1 MLVTIFKQL
10 YHICLFI
17 LYKIIAQSLG
27 RGVNSFF
34 FNLGGGRE
42 RESRFSESYCLSKMF
57 MEFYGIAR
65 VSIQKNEMGICE
77 GAVILKYWKDYWR
90 EPHLKCSSS
99 VKVRKS
105 HNVPIFPSPVYSTS
119 YLHMVYG
126 ASLQHGFPA
135 FNCRKPRFETCF
147 TTC

>member
-17 LYKIIAQSLG
+17 LYKIIAQSFG

-34 FNLGGGRE
+34 FNLGGGGGE

-65 VSIQKNEMGICE
+65 VSIQKNEMSICK
-77 GAVILKYWKDYWR
+77 GAVILKY
-90 EPHLKCSSS
+90 
-99 VKVRKS
+99 
-105 HNVPIFPSPVYSTS
+105 
-119 YLHMVYG
+119 
-126 ASLQHGFPA
+126 
-135 FNCRKPRFETCF
+135 
-147 TTC
+147 